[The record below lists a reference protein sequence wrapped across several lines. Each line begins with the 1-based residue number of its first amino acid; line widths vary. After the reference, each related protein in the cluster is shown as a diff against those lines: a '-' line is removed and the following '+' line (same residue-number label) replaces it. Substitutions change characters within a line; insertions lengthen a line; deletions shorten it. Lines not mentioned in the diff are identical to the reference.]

1 MTNPIN
7 PGAYK
12 FFMNRNLIKYATT
25 GLTGAAAIAGG
36 SQAYGAVVTVAP
48 PANITSTNAIG
59 TPITEFFD
67 LNSDGVSDLQLTV
80 GVNTSYQSAYAGVS
94 GSYVA
99 YNTFGKVNQV
109 IGYAG
114 TFGNYATRLAAGATV
129 GPTSAF
135 IYGNYLTILG
145 SRFAGTNYGQFRTRG
160 FLGFE
165 FAAADG
171 EHFGYLNLLATVTG
185 STAADL
191 SSKLTFFS
199 AAYESTPNTPIT
211 IPGAV
216 PEPSSL
222 AALAFA
228 GVGLA
233 GAVAYRRK
241 KAAQS
246 VA

>member
-1 MTNPIN
+1 MDRKLLKT
-7 PGAYK
+7 AS
-12 FFMNRNLIKYATT
+12 T
-25 GLTGAAAIAGG
+25 GLAGAAAIATG
-36 SQAYGAVVTVAP
+36 SQAYGAVVTVTP
-48 PANITSTNAIG
+48 PTPITSTNAIG
-59 TPITEFFD
+59 TPVTEFFD
-67 LNSDGVSDLQLTV
+67 INGDGISDLQLTV
-80 GVNTSYQSAYAGVS
+80 GVNTAYKAAYGGVS

-99 YNTFGKVNQV
+99 YNTFGTVNQV
-109 IGYAG
+109 VGYAG
-114 TFGNYATRLAAGATV
+114 TFGNYATRLTAGAVV
-129 GPTSAF
+129 GSTSAF

-145 SRFAGTNYGQFRTRG
+145 SRFAGKNYGQFRTRG

-171 EHFGYLNLLATVTG
+171 EHFGYLNLLSTVAGSGAATLT
-185 STAADL
+185 
-191 SSKLTFFS
+191 SSLTFYS

-222 AALAFA
+222 AALAFGA
-228 GVGLA
+228 AGLA

-241 KAAQS
+241 KSTQA